1 MHRERGESVT
11 VRVKRSAPRLDA
23 DPRRVTR
30 PAQPCDAAARRPR
43 LRTAAGGPRPADA
56 TAVGRLLL
64 QSGLRYIPLQTVKF
78 VDEALVS
85 VKAGDGGRG
94 CMAFLREKYRPHGG
108 PSGGD
113 GGNGGDVTLRADP
126 GLATLL
132 DFRFQRHLEAGRG
145 EHGRGKQQTGAT
157 GAPRVV
163 RVPVGT
169 RIADAETGALIADL
183 DRAGAEV
190 VVARGGRGGRG
201 NARFATP
208 TNQAP
213 RRADPGEPGEARQLR
228 LELRLLADV
237 GLVGYPNAG
246 KSTFIAAVSA
256 ARPRIADYPFTT
268 LVPNL
273 GVARVDDD
281 AFVIADIPGLIEGA
295 HQGLGLGTRFLRH
308 LARTAVLVHLIDLGD
323 ARDPLAA
330 FDTVNRELACFDPAL
345 ATKPQII
352 AGTKIDVTEARAR
365 LDVTR
370 AAFAA
375 RGLELAA
382 ISAVTGEGVA
392 LFLTRVAAAVRAA
405 RGGAGAPASVPAQ
418 GNLGVDP
425 AGARPS

>member
-1 MHRERGESVT
+1 M
-11 VRVKRSAPRLDA
+11 
-23 DPRRVTR
+23 
-30 PAQPCDAAARRPR
+30 
-43 LRTAAGGPRPADA
+43 
-56 TAVGRLLL
+56 
-64 QSGLRYIPLQTVKF
+64 KF

-113 GGNGGDVTLRADP
+113 GGKGGDIVFRADP
-126 GLATLL
+126 GLGTLL
-132 DFRFQRHLEAGRG
+132 DFRFQRHLEATRG
-145 EHGRGKQQTGAT
+145 EHGRGKQQTGAE
-157 GAPRVV
+157 GAPRAV

-169 RIADAETGALIADL
+169 RITDAETGVLIADL
-183 DRAGAEV
+183 DRAGVEV

-201 NARFATP
+201 NARFATS
-208 TNQAP
+208 THQAP
-213 RRADPGEPGEARQLR
+213 RRTEPGEPGEERQLR

-273 GVARVDDD
+273 GVARVGED
-281 AFVIADIPGLIEGA
+281 AFVLADIPGLIEGA
-295 HQGLGLGTRFLRH
+295 HRGLGLGTRFLRH

-330 FDTVNRELACFDPAL
+330 FDAVNHELASFDPAL
-345 ATKPQII
+345 AAKPQLI

-365 LDVTR
+365 LETARV
-370 AAFAA
+370 AFAA
-375 RGLELAA
+375 RGLELTAV
-382 ISAVTGEGVA
+382 SAVTGEGMA
-392 LFLTRVAAAVRAA
+392 PFLGRIAAAVRAA
-405 RGGAGAPASVPAQ
+405 RASVAAQ
-418 GNLGVDP
+418 GDP
-425 AGARPS
+425 TAEPTGARSS